1 MVQSASPDWTIRNVG
16 RRPLRLC
23 GGNVFRSLGEGTM
36 KRCVRTITRRQF
48 LKTAAAGVALG
59 LAGRT
64 PFLEAKEDYDIVA
77 ISGEPA
83 AATRRA
89 LEAMGGISR
98 FVKKG
103 QRVVLKPNMSFSRTP
118 DFSATTH
125 PSVVVTVAQACI
137 EAGAQQVLVLDHTL
151 QRSEPCLERTGIR
164 DACKGIP
171 GVYVLALQE
180 RKFFHEIKVP
190 QGKVLERV
198 EVMKEILDSQVLIN
212 IPVAKSHSATGV
224 SLGMKGLMGMI
235 WDRESFH
242 SQYNINQAIADLG
255 TVIKPQLTVLDATRA
270 LVSGGPGGPGEVR
283 KPNLIIA
290 GIDPVAVDSYGVSIV
305 PWYGQN
311 FKGRQVEHL
320 LVSHQ
325 QGLGKIDIDQLKI
338 LKEKA

>member
-1 MVQSASPDWTIRNVG
+1 M
-16 RRPLRLC
+16 
-23 GGNVFRSLGEGTM
+23 
-36 KRCVRTITRRQF
+36 ITRRKF
-48 LKTAAAGVALG
+48 LKTAATGMALG
-59 LAGRT
+59 LVGR
-64 PFLEAKEDYDIVA
+64 PSFLEAKEDYDLVA
-77 ISGEPA
+77 ISGEPV
-83 AATRRA
+83 AATRKA

-125 PSVVVTVAQACI
+125 PLVVATAAQACI
-137 EAGAQQVLVLDHTL
+137 EAGAQQVLILDHTL
-151 QRSEPCLERTGIR
+151 QRAEFCLERTGIR
-164 DACKGIP
+164 DACKNIP
-171 GVYVLALQE
+171 GVHVLALQE
-180 RKFFHEIKVP
+180 KKFFHEIKIP

-242 SQYNINQAIADLG
+242 SQYNINQAIADLA
-255 TVIKPQLTVLDATRA
+255 TVIKPQLTILDATRA
-270 LVSGGPGGPGEVR
+270 LASGGPGGPGEVK
-283 KPNLIIA
+283 KPNLVIA
-290 GIDPVAVDSYGVSIV
+290 GIDPVAVDSYGVTVV

-320 LVSHQ
+320 LVAYQ
-325 QGLGKIDIDQLKI
+325 RGLGKIDIDQLKI
-338 LKEKA
+338 LKEKV

>member
-1 MVQSASPDWTIRNVG
+1 MDQHCR
-16 RRPLRLC
+16 
-23 GGNVFRSLGEGTM
+23 M
-36 KRCVRTITRRQF
+36 ITRRKF
-48 LKTAAAGVALG
+48 LKTAATGMALG
-59 LAGRT
+59 LVGR
-64 PFLEAKEDYDIVA
+64 PSFLEAKEDYDLVA
-77 ISGEPA
+77 ISGEPV
-83 AATRRA
+83 AATRKA

-125 PSVVVTVAQACI
+125 PLVVATAAQACI
-137 EAGAQQVLVLDHTL
+137 EAGAQQVLILDHTL
-151 QRSEPCLERTGIR
+151 QRAEFCLERTGIR
-164 DACKGIP
+164 DACKNIP
-171 GVYVLALQE
+171 GVHVLALQE
-180 RKFFHEIKVP
+180 KKFFHEIKIP

-242 SQYNINQAIADLG
+242 SQYNINQAIADLA
-255 TVIKPQLTVLDATRA
+255 TVIKPQLTILDATRA
-270 LVSGGPGGPGEVR
+270 LASGGPGGPGEVK
-283 KPNLIIA
+283 KPNLVIA
-290 GIDPVAVDSYGVSIV
+290 GIDPVAVDSYGVTVV

-320 LVSHQ
+320 LVAYQ
-325 QGLGKIDIDQLKI
+325 RGLGKIDIDQLKI
-338 LKEKA
+338 LKEKV

>member
-1 MVQSASPDWTIRNVG
+1 M
-16 RRPLRLC
+16 
-23 GGNVFRSLGEGTM
+23 
-36 KRCVRTITRRQF
+36 
-48 LKTAAAGVALG
+48 ALG
-59 LAGRT
+59 LIGR
-64 PFLEAKEDYDIVA
+64 PSFSIADEEYDLAV
-77 ISGEPA
+77 ISGEPV
-83 AATRRA
+83 AATKKA
-89 LEAMGGISR
+89 LEAMGGITR

-125 PSVVVTVAQACI
+125 PLVVATVAQACM

-151 QRSEPCLERTGIR
+151 QRAELCLERAGIR
-164 DACKGIP
+164 EACKNISGAH
-171 GVYVLALQE
+171 VLALQE
-180 RKFFHEIKVP
+180 RKFFGEIKIP

-198 EVMKEILDSQVLIN
+198 EVFKEILDGHVLIN

-224 SLGMKGLMGMI
+224 SLGLKGLMGII

-242 SQYNINQAIADLG
+242 SQFNINQAIADLA
-255 TVIKPQLTVLDATRA
+255 TVIKPQLTILDATRA
-270 LVSGGPGGPGEVR
+270 LASGGPGGPGEVK

-320 LVSHQ
+320 LVAHQ
-325 QGLGKIDIDQLKI
+325 RGLGKIDIDQLKI
-338 LKEKA
+338 YKGTV